1 MHLHACDHRLIVSID
16 RCREFVLRNGYPE
29 ARKIM
34 VKLKQEVE
42 SMKRTSL
49 SADGLL
55 LSRIP
60 KEEEQCL

>member
-1 MHLHACDHRLIVSID
+1 
-16 RCREFVLRNGYPE
+16 
-29 ARKIM
+29 M
-34 VKLKQEVE
+34 VKVKQEVE

-60 KEEEQCL
+60 KEQERCL